1 MSIWGV
7 DQSVG
12 NPQIATAGSDVAC
25 SAGVETNVLSITL
38 PAASPGLNLAIL
50 VDTMLSVLLGATA
63 PSAMVVAM
71 RVGAGAD
78 VDTYTFPPGGLVNSA
93 LLQLS
98 PTLTAVFARGSYAS
112 GSTLNVTV
120 NPTGQAVTVKAQSR
134 AVLAVNLSA
143 DS

>member
-7 DQSVG
+7 NQSVG

-25 SAGVETNVLSITL
+25 SAGSETNALAITF
-38 PAASPGLNLAIL
+38 PGASQGLNVGIL
-50 VDTMLSVLLGATA
+50 VDVMATIVLGAT
-63 PSAMVVAM
+63 PPTAMVIAM

-78 VDTYTFPPGGLVNSA
+78 IDSYTVPPAALVANA
-93 LLQLS
+93 VLNLG
-98 PTLTAVFARGSYAS
+98 PTLTAVFARGSYPA

-120 NPTGQAVTVKAQSR
+120 NPTSQAVTVKAQSR
-134 AVLAVNLSA
+134 TVMATSISA

>member
-7 DQSVG
+7 NQSVG

-25 SAGVETNVLSITL
+25 PAATETNVLAITL
-38 PAASPGLNLAIL
+38 PTASPGLNLAIL
-50 VDTMLSVLLGATA
+50 VDTMVTILLGATP
-63 PSAMVVAM
+63 PSAMVIAM

-78 VDTYTFPPGGLVNSA
+78 IDTYTFPPGGLTANA

-98 PTLTAVFARGSYAS
+98 PTLAAIFSRGSYTNGA
-112 GSTLNVTV
+112 TLNITV
-120 NPTGQAVTVKAQSR
+120 NPTGQAVTLKAQSR